1 MRATKLNAEP
11 PDGQLETASLPSVSP
26 CRIRPAVAFACFV
39 LITLCA
45 ANVYGQSSHVT
56 LPEGSEL
63 TNSERP
69 VIAISPQGTR
79 IAFMSQGTI
88 YLRGMGDA
96 DKPVRIPGLLE
107 GFRKA
112 NPVFSPDGQSVAYW
126 SMDGSVLERISVRG
140 GTPVTITQ
148 ATVPFGMSWGTD
160 DQIVYGE
167 GSKGIFRVSAKGGTS
182 ENIVKAESGLIFH
195 GPQMLPGGDALLFTV
210 ADESTP
216 ANSRWDKARIVVQSL
231 KSGERRTIVPAGH
244 DGRYLPSGHLVYA
257 LNGNVMAVRF
267 NAKTLEATGP
277 AVRVIDDVLM
287 ANANATGTAQFSVS
301 NNGVLA
307 YISKRYDPNVVPVQ
321 LASVALDGTRQMLGT
336 LPVGTWAPRVSS
348 DGKQVAI
355 MAGGDIY
362 IGELSNIASTMHKV
376 ISRGSFPVF
385 SPDGQWIAFES
396 QRDGPETLYVQRSD
410 GSGKAE
416 LVEKPGRAPEN
427 WPPGDQG
434 FSYISFRGEGVD
446 YDLWTYSVK
455 DKAVAPLV
463 VVPKSGEIS
472 SSFSPNVHWLA
483 YMSNETRDWQVY
495 AQPYPITG
503 ARYQVTKRG
512 GRFPVWS
519 PDSRTVYYESAGR
532 LYSTTMK
539 AGSGVTFSEPV
550 PLPITGFNQT
560 LIRRNFDLTPDGKH
574 FIMVFR
580 SPDIQVDVTSNW
592 FEELN
597 RRAKPE

>member
-1 MRATKLNAEP
+1 MRIHQIDAGFPAARAVNL
-11 PDGQLETASLPSVSP
+11 G
-26 CRIRPAVAFACFV
+26 RPRKTVKPAIAFASIALFA
-39 LITLCA
+39 LCA
-45 ANVYGQSSHVT
+45 ASAYGQASHVT

-63 TNSERP
+63 TNAERQ
-69 VIAISPQGTR
+69 VIVISPQGTR
-79 IAFMSQGTI
+79 IAYMSQGTI
-88 YLRGMGDA
+88 YLRGMGAA

-112 NPVFSPDGQSVAYW
+112 NPVFSPDGNSVAYW
-126 SMDGSVLERISVRG
+126 SMDGSVLERVSVRG
-140 GTPVTITQ
+140 GTPVTITK

-167 GSKGIFRVSAKGGTS
+167 GSKGIFRVSAKGGMP
-182 ENIVKAESGLIFH
+182 ENIVKPESGLVFH

-231 KSGERRTIVPAGH
+231 KSGERRTIVAAGH

-257 LNGNVMAVRF
+257 LNGNVMAIRF
-267 NAKTLEATGP
+267 DAKTLEATGP
-277 AVRVIDDVLM
+277 AVRAIDDVLM
-287 ANANATGTAQFSVS
+287 ANANGTGTAQFSVS

-321 LASVALDGTRQMLGT
+321 LALVAFDGTRQMLGT
-336 LPVGTWAPRVSS
+336 LPVGTWAPRVSP
-348 DGKQVAI
+348 DGKQVAV

-362 IGELSNIASTMHKV
+362 VGDLSNIASTMHKV

-396 QRDGPETLYVQRSD
+396 QRDGGETLYVQRSD

-434 FSYISFRGEGVD
+434 FSFISFRGEGVD

-455 DKAVAPLV
+455 DKALAPLV
-463 VVPKSGEIS
+463 VVPTSGEIS
-472 SSFSPNVHWLA
+472 SSFSPDVHWLA
-483 YMSNETRDWQVY
+483 YMSNESKEWQVY
-495 AQPYPITG
+495 VQPYPITG

-512 GRFPVWS
+512 GRFPIWS
-519 PDSRTVYYESAGR
+519 ADSRTVYYESDGR
-532 LYSTTMK
+532 LYSTAMK
-539 AGSGVTFSEPV
+539 TGSGVTFSEPV
-550 PLPITGFNQT
+550 ALPIAGFNQT
-560 LIRRNFDLTPDGKH
+560 LIRRNYELTPDGKH
-574 FIMVFR
+574 IIMVFR
-580 SPDIQVDVTSNW
+580 SPDVQVDVTSNW
-592 FEELN
+592 FEDLN
-597 RRAKPE
+597 RRLKAQ